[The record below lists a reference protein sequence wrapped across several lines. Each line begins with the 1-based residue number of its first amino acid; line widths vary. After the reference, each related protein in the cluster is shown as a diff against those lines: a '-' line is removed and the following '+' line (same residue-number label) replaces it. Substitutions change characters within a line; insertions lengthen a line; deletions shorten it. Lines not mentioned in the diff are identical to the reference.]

1 MEGYRNRGIRM
12 LNLADNGVRHFTNSR
27 RPIVTPADVKGLKI
41 RNTPSPVFKSLV
53 AELFQTIE
61 TNRKAK

>member
-1 MEGYRNRGIRM
+1 M
-12 LNLADNGVRHFTNSR
+12 LALADNGVRHFTHSR
-27 RPIVTPADVKGLKI
+27 RPIVTPADMKGLKI